1 MNTFFNLKK
10 AFFVFIW
17 FLIPWIRIAQNT
29 NKLWRHKFPMN
40 DFAQKCY
47 SLAKIGKQHSSGFN
61 ENEHNHCRH
70 IIGINISNTNIIL
83 DIYSLSIFTTVI
95 LIVPH
100 YYFLINDLSAALL
113 MPDMI
118 NSSKKKSFLCN
129 ILQINT
135 FDIYMQIEKLSAQ
148 SWDILYQI
156 YFEIIM
162 SYVISGGDSA
172 FQA

>member
-1 MNTFFNLKK
+1 
-10 AFFVFIW
+10 
-17 FLIPWIRIAQNT
+17 
-29 NKLWRHKFPMN
+29 MN

-47 SLAKIGKQHSSGFN
+47 SLAKIGKQHSSSFN

-70 IIGINISNTNIIL
+70 IIGINISNSYIIF

-113 MPDMI
+113 MPDMM

-129 ILQINT
+129 ILQINI
-135 FDIYMQIEKLSAQ
+135 FDVYMQIEKLSAQ
-148 SWDILYQI
+148 SLDHFVSNVFPNHFIC
-156 YFEIIM
+156 E
-162 SYVISGGDSA
+162 DR
-172 FQA
+172 